1 MSTPKRINFMKFR
14 FPAGVI
20 SILLVLGSIVSL
32 AVNFLELGLDFTG
45 GTQIEVE
52 YQEPAELEPI
62 RALFATSQYPDAS
75 VQHFGRSE
83 EVLVRVPPVEG
94 EEKDRVGENVLGILQ
109 QQNADVTLKRVE
121 FVGPQV
127 GEELRDQ
134 SGTALIIALG
144 LMLIYVTFRFR
155 FKFAL
160 GAVVALFH
168 DVIITLGFFSVTRL
182 TFDLTTLAAILAVI
196 GYSLND
202 TIVVF
207 DRVRENFRKDRGSE
221 PAEIIDDSLTQTL
234 SRTLVTSLTT
244 LLVLIAL
251 ALMGGEMIYAFAV
264 ALIVG
269 VLVGT
274 YSSIYVASNL
284 LLMQNINREDF
295 LEPEVLTDDVP

>member
-1 MSTPKRINFMKFR
+1 MNKQLNIKFMGARKIM
-14 FPAGVI
+14 GVL
-20 SILLVLGSIVSL
+20 SILLIVGSIVSL
-32 AVNFLELGLDFTG
+32 TTKFLSLGLDFTG

-52 YQEPAELEPI
+52 YENAVQLDPI
-62 RALFATSQYPDAS
+62 RELLKGSAYSDAS
-75 VQHFGRSE
+75 VQHFGRPE

-94 EEKDRVGENVLGILQ
+94 EDKAKVGDNVLELLRS
-109 QQNADVTLKRVE
+109 ADEGVALKRVE

-127 GEELRDQ
+127 GEELRDK
-134 SGTALIIALG
+134 SGTALILALG
-144 LMLIYVTFRFR
+144 LMLIYVTLRFR
-155 FKFAL
+155 FKFAV

-168 DVIITLGFFSVTRL
+168 DVILTMGFFSITGL
-182 TFDLTTLAAILAVI
+182 SFDLTALAAVLAVI

-202 TIVVF
+202 TIVVY
-207 DRVRENFRKDRGSE
+207 DRVRENFRKDRGGS
-221 PAEIIDDSLTQTL
+221 AEDIINDSLNQTL

-251 ALMGGEMIYAFAV
+251 AALGGEMIFTFAV

-284 LLMQNINREDF
+284 LIIQNISREDF
-295 LEPEVLTDDVP
+295 LEQEKVLDDMP